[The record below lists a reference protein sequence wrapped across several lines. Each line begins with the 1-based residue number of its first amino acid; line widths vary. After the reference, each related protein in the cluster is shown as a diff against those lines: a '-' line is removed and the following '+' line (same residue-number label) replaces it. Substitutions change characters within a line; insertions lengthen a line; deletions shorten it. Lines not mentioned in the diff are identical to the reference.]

1 MAQGHYRFAVGEL
14 DCIAVSDGALI
25 WGPPD
30 DPSPATVL
38 FANAPQAEVDA
49 AVEKAGET
57 LPWTQWTEEC
67 TCLLVDMGT
76 QRILVDA
83 GAGDLDPGTGR
94 LVENLAS
101 AGVAPSDIDVVI
113 LTHGHPDHIGGLID
127 RAGSPVF
134 PAARVLLS
142 RSEWD
147 FWMEGEAEGA
157 LPGETGAFLLGFA
170 RQTLPKLQ
178 QCLELIHDEGELA
191 SGVRYLSAPGH
202 TPGHLAVELSSR
214 SQRLLVVGDLVLHP
228 LHVAHPE
235 WYSVVDS
242 DPALV
247 EQTRRA
253 FLAQAAGGDCLIHA
267 FHFPFP
273 GLGRL
278 SAHDSGWSW
287 TSIS

>member
-30 DPSPATVL
+30 DPPPATVL

-94 LVENLAS
+94 LVENLAG

-113 LTHGHPDHIGGLID
+113 LSHGHPDHIGGLID
-127 RAGSPVF
+127 RDGSPASRRRASCCRGGSGTSGWKARRNGRC
-134 PAARVLLS
+134 PARPGRSCSVSRAR
-142 RSEWD
+142 RS
-147 FWMEGEAEGA
+147 
-157 LPGETGAFLLGFA
+157 L
-170 RQTLPKLQ
+170 LQ

-253 FLAQAAGGDCLIHA
+253 FLAQAAGEACLVHA